1 MLIQP
6 SCRSLATPIVQPE
19 KNSEKKKI
27 ASTDVFWTL
36 FLLKIHIILLL
47 YMLYVVLKEA
57 VFSITVLV

>member
-27 ASTDVFWTL
+27 ASTDVF
-36 FLLKIHIILLL
+36 
-47 YMLYVVLKEA
+47 
-57 VFSITVLV
+57 